1 MWSSLRRGR
10 SSVGICTSSVGI
22 CTKTRDLHFPM
33 YLDVSHIKDSLRHAH
48 ASTHARA
55 HSTTQKP
62 VTILRLSLERHVHF
76 LEVSVL
82 ERKIVYHC
90 CLTNAFSPLQ
100 VELNLISNIS
110 DAILCVPRAD
120 HV

>member
-1 MWSSLRRGR
+1 
-10 SSVGICTSSVGI
+10 
-22 CTKTRDLHFPM
+22 M

-55 HSTTQKP
+55 DSTTQKHA
-62 VTILRLSLERHVHF
+62 TILRLSLERHVHF
-76 LEVSVL
+76 LEVNLL
-82 ERKIVYHC
+82 EQKIVYHY

-110 DAILCVPRAD
+110 DVILCVPRAD
-120 HV
+120 NV